1 MNGLG
6 NKEIFSANLL
16 YFIEKSGK
24 SQKDI
29 AEVVGV
35 STSAFN
41 EWVKGKKYPRI
52 DKIEKL
58 ANFFRVQK
66 SDLIENREK
75 NNSTDDALTDGERQ
89 LLELFNRVPEERRQ
103 MILEMIKA
111 ALKTK

>member
-16 YFIEKSGK
+16 YYIERSGK
-24 SQKDI
+24 AQRDI
-29 AEVVGV
+29 AEVIGV
-35 STSAFN
+35 SPSTFN

-66 SDLIENREK
+66 SALIEDREK
-75 NNSTDDALTDGERQ
+75 NNSTDDTLTDGERM
-89 LLELFNRVPEERRQ
+89 LLDLFNQVPEEKRQ
-103 MILEMIKA
+103 MILEMIKVA
-111 ALKTK
+111 VKTM